1 MFGVDFSAIGGK
13 CDRRGL
19 VAASAEKG
27 VLLRVR
33 HPQGYCGA
41 WESLPHI
48 GIESYEDWR
57 PAASTT
63 KPGHHFCD
71 YRQAQTVFRIV

>member
-19 VAASAEKG
+19 GAASAEKG
-27 VLLRVR
+27 VSPRAR

-41 WESLPHI
+41 WDSLPNI
-48 GIESYEDWR
+48 GIEYSEDWR
-57 PAASTT
+57 PAALTT
-63 KPGHHFCD
+63 KPGHRFYD
-71 YRQAQTVFRIV
+71 YR